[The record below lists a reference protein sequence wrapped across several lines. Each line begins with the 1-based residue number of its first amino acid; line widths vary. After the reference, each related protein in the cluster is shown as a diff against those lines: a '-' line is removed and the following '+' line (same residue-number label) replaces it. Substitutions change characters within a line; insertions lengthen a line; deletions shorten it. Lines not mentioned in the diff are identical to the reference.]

1 MKTID
6 IFGYSFSAIKLRKL
20 RAALTTLG
28 VVIGIAAIVALLS
41 ITQGLQTTLTNQ
53 LNQGLSANTLIV
65 TPGSGGFLSGA
76 GGGGGGGGF
85 GGGGAG
91 GAGGNGG
98 AGGGFGGGGFGGSDT
113 SGFHL
118 YVNYTSEINAL
129 SPDIQS
135 SIAIISR
142 AGYIQ
147 SGNLNRSVTIYG
159 VDFNQ
164 YAQIYS
170 TTFVAA
176 SGSIPTNPTGT
187 EAVVGTRVNDPGQNG
202 TLFFGAG
209 DSINVV
215 WTNATVLPPI
225 NESYT
230 ATVSG
235 VLGKIGGFGIGG
247 PSDTGVY
254 IPIDQA
260 EKFFGTDQADM
271 IIVQLKNH
279 DSATINATSTEI
291 TKHFSN
297 QVSVISATA
306 VLSLLTS
313 IFSLLNLFLGGIA
326 AISLLVAGIGIMNI
340 MIVSLIERTRE
351 IGILKALGMK
361 SRTVLT
367 IFLGE
372 SIIIGL
378 MGAIIGIVL
387 GWILANVTAR
397 ILSSGVF
404 GGGGGFAITPLLT
417 PEVLVGALVFG
428 VGISVIF
435 ALYPAWR
442 ASKLKP
448 VEALRYE

>member
-41 ITQGLQTTLTNQ
+41 ITQGLQATLTHQ
-53 LNQGLSANTLIV
+53 LNQGLSADTLIV
-65 TPGSGGFLSGA
+65 TPGSGGFLSGGGQGS
-76 GGGGGGGGF
+76 GGGS
-85 GGGGAG
+85 
-91 GAGGNGG
+91 G
-98 AGGGFGGGGFGGSDT
+98 AGGGFGGGTDSGGFSGGANDN
-113 SGFHL
+113 SGFKL
-118 YVNYTSEINAL
+118 YVNYTNEIEAL
-129 SPDIQS
+129 STDIVS
-135 SIAIISR
+135 SMAIISR
-142 AGYIQ
+142 TGYVQ
-147 SGNLNRSVTIYG
+147 TENLNRTVTIYG

-164 YAQIYS
+164 YAQLYS
-170 TTFVAA
+170 TTFVAT
-176 SGSIPTNPTGT
+176 SGTIPTSPSENQ
-187 EAVVGTRVNDPGQNG
+187 AVVGTRVNQPGQNG
-202 TLFFGAG
+202 TIYF
-209 DSINVV
+209 DSGNTINVT
-215 WTNATVLPPI
+215 WTNATVLPPV
-225 NESYT
+225 NETYT
-230 ATVSG
+230 ADVTG

-254 IPIDQA
+254 IPIDKA
-260 EKFFGTDQADM
+260 ESFFGTAQCDM
-271 IIVQLKNH
+271 IIVQLKNS
-279 DSATINATSTEI
+279 DNSTITNVSKAI
-291 TKHFSN
+291 TDHFSN

-306 VLSLLTS
+306 VLSLLTN
-313 IFSLLNLFLGGIA
+313 IFSILQLFLGGIA

-378 MGAIIGIVL
+378 LGAVIGIVS
-387 GWILANVTAR
+387 GWILANITAS
-397 ILSSGVF
+397 ILGSGAF
-404 GGGGGFAITPLLT
+404 GGGGGFTIIPLLT
-417 PEVLVGALVFG
+417 PEVLIGALAFG
-428 VGISVIF
+428 VGVSVIF